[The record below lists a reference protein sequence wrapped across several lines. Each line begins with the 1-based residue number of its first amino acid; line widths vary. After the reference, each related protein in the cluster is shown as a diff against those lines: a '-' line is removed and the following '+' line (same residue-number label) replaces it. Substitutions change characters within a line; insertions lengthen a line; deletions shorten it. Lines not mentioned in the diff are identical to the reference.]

1 MREPTL
7 QILRYIALPCVLS
20 CMALN
25 ADDYSSDTQ
34 TGGKEPFKSTY
45 ERIEMK
51 EITPNAGTA
60 VQGGVDA
67 YVEADYILWHVNEA
81 GLAYANR
88 SSGLNVDGS
97 KIFGKVMTP
106 NFKTNSGFKVGLG
119 LDFNYD
125 GWDLG
130 ATYTWL
136 HSHASSSIQ
145 NSAANYT
152 GLVTLGTL
160 GAASGD
166 WRLHF
171 NNIDLELGRN
181 FFVSPKLA
189 LRPHFGLKGTWQ
201 TQKFLTTINSSQ
213 AIPIYDSESETTSYV
228 NTQQITRGTNQQYY
242 WGLGV
247 RTGLDTSWM
256 ITRCFSFFGDWAF
269 SALWGQFTAS
279 QKGVVNQDYDPG
291 TANIIGYNV
300 LVDNLYNRTHQ
311 LNGVLEL
318 QLGFRY
324 DYWFCEDDYRFR
336 VQAGWENQLW
346 FNQNQLLLLN
356 NINQVNT
363 DLSFQGFTLNFRL
376 DF

>member
-25 ADDYSSDTQ
+25 ADDYSSDTE

-67 YVEADYILWHVNEA
+67 YVQADYILWHVSEA

-88 SSGLNVDGS
+88 SSGLNVDGR
-97 KIFGKVMTP
+97 KILGKVMTP

-145 NSAANYT
+145 SSAANYT
-152 GLVTLGTL
+152 DLATLGTL

-201 TQKFLTTINSSQ
+201 TQKFLATVNSSVNRSSSRG
-213 AIPIYDSESETTSYV
+213 IPLEVGSAV
-228 NTQQITRGTNQQYY
+228 NRGINDQYY

-256 ITRCFSFFGDWAF
+256 ITRSFSFFGDWAF
-269 SALWGQFTAS
+269 STLWGQFTSSA
-279 QKGVVNQDYDPG
+279 KEFQDAIYSVGG
-291 TANIIGYNV
+291 TSANNV
-300 LVDNLYNRTHQ
+300 LLSDLRNRTHQ